1 MKLFSEKD
9 FRQNWEV
16 FVEYRPPSNFHRRPF
31 FPDTVHNSRKHG
43 KLTMNSAV
51 LHEKLS
57 LIIAAI
63 AIFKF
68 HPVLS
73 QFNVKNLSVSGPL
86 MNT

>member
-1 MKLFSEKD
+1 MLNIGPLAIFIEG
-9 FRQNWEV
+9 R
-16 FVEYRPPSNFHRRPF
+16 F

-43 KLTMNSAV
+43 KLAMNSAV

-57 LIIAAI
+57 LIFAAI